1 MVASQA
7 VIEQGP
13 ELVVE
18 ELSASMEAHAASG
31 EWERVEEIAARLK
44 NAVMQVPEDRRRP
57 ALLAAHRATL
67 HIESMARTA
76 HDDVTSRLTAIRRGQ
91 NATRAYQGKD

>member
-7 VIEQGP
+7 VIEHGP
-13 ELVVE
+13 DLIVE

-44 NAVMQVPEDRRRP
+44 NAVMQVPEERRRH
-57 ALLAAHRATL
+57 ALVIAQRATA
-67 HIESMARTA
+67 HIEMMARTA
-76 HDDVTSRLTAIRRGQ
+76 HEDVSTRLTAIRRGR
-91 NATRAYQGKD
+91 NVTRAYEGKD